1 MAREVKLQALHRVV
15 SDLVEWMP
23 EAHMTPA
30 LAKLEPHEIWKY
42 FDAIGKIPRGS
53 GNEAAAREYVLAQ
66 AARLG
71 LESAVDAA
79 GNTVVRKPARPGR
92 EQGECA
98 ALQGHLDMV
107 CVKNQNV
114 AHDFTRDPI
123 PVYRDGDWVKARGT
137 TLGADNGIGVAAA
150 LAVMESTDIAHGP
163 LEFVFTIDEE
173 TGLTGAGNFARGVL
187 HAKYLLNLDNEE
199 QDTLCIGC
207 AGGLNT
213 NAYSSVT
220 RRPPRYAAA
229 LRIQVTGLL
238 GGHSGVD
245 IHRGRGNA
253 ILILARILQTLR
265 EQVDFEL
272 AGLNGGA
279 MRNVIPRDA
288 SATVLIDPANERK
301 LRATIESA
309 ARDIGNELGSADPGL
324 DVLVEPADKPHDAL
338 APQDAARIVD
348 LLVAVP
354 NGVVSMSPEIA
365 GLVQTSTNVGTIAIE
380 NGRVSIATLQRSAI
394 DSARFAAGRAVQTAL
409 RLAGFEIENAGGYP
423 GWKPEPESDIVH
435 KAKAAHEAA
444 LGKPA
449 RLIAMHAGLECGVIG
464 EKYPGMQM
472 IAFGPEIVG
481 AHSPD
486 ERVDIPSVAAFWTF
500 LKELLARL

>member
-1 MAREVKLQALHRVV
+1 
-15 SDLVEWMP
+15 
-23 EAHMTPA
+23 MTPA
-30 LAKLEPHEIWKY
+30 LAKLEPSEIWKH
-42 FDAIGKIPRGS
+42 FDAIAKIPRAS
-53 GNEAAAREYVLAQ
+53 GNEAAARDYVLAQ

-71 LESAVDAA
+71 LESTVDAA
-79 GNTVVRKPARPGR
+79 GNTVVRKSARPGR

-98 ALQGHLDMV
+98 ALQSHLDMV
-107 CVKNQNV
+107 CVKDQSV

-123 PVYRDGDWVKARGT
+123 PLFRDGDWLRARGT
-137 TLGADNGIGVAAA
+137 TLGADNGIGVSAA

-173 TGLTGAGNFARGVL
+173 TGLTGAGNFQPGLL

-213 NAYSSVT
+213 NAHSSVT
-220 RRPPRYAAA
+220 RRPSRCTTA

-253 ILILARILQTLR
+253 ILILARILRMLR

-272 AGLNGGA
+272 AALSGGA

-288 SATVLIDPANERK
+288 SATVVIDPSKESK
-301 LRATIESA
+301 LRAAIESA
-309 ARDIGNELGSADPGL
+309 SREVSNELGSADPGL
-324 DVLVEPADKPHDAL
+324 NVFVESAVQPDDVIAPEDAV
-338 APQDAARIVD
+338 RIVD

-354 NGVVSMSPEIA
+354 NGVISMSPEIP

-380 NGRVSIATLQRSAI
+380 NSRVSIATLQRSAI
-394 DSARFAAGRAVQTAL
+394 DSARFAAGRSVQTAL
-409 RLAGFEIENAGGYP
+409 RLAGFEIEIAGGYP
-423 GWKPEPESDIVH
+423 GWKPEPESDIVR

-472 IAFGPEIVG
+472 IAFGPEIVSP
-481 AHSPD
+481 HSPE